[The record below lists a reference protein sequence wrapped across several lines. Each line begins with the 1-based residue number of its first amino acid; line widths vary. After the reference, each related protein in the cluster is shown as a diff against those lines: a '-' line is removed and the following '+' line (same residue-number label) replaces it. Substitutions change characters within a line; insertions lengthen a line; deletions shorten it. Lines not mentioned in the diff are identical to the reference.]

1 MRPAFP
7 TSDYYGGSA
16 PPGRYQWTTHL
27 PTPDL
32 AGQGSGRRSGGSHVR
47 CGIDRRAR
55 CPAMPLR
62 PRPAY
67 AADFRRGLPA
77 GHINRPRSHPTPTG
91 APGVHRDPAH
101 IRQVGAGGILE
112 RRSTPV
118 PHVHRP
124 VLLAGPRPSGSA
136 GPSRRC
142 RGCLP
147 PSPASPGS
155 GCPQLQPP
163 CCDKAA
169 AKVSHLHSIPQR
181 LVALDVPVP
190 AWPTADLVVVQADLA
205 FGALEALLDGL
216 ITNGKFCCVRRMRLS
231 LTWWHRPLRLRRSG
245 LQTDAALAGEPHD
258 PDLDRLPPAQ
268 PASRRRAPLGPG
280 LPAAGALGRAK

>member
-16 PPGRYQWTTHL
+16 PPGRYRWTTHL

-181 LVALDVPVP
+181 LVALDVPIP
-190 AWPTADLVVVQADLA
+190 ARPAAHLVVVQADLIL
-205 FGALEALLDGL
+205 GLLEKPSSTA
-216 ITNGKFCCVRRMRLS
+216 
-231 LTWWHRPLRLRRSG
+231 HRVPATRTRPSKEVS
-245 LQTDAALAGEPHD
+245 AGPKQ
-258 PDLDRLPPAQ
+258 A
-268 PASRRRAPLGPG
+268 
-280 LPAAGALGRAK
+280 

>member
-1 MRPAFP
+1 
-7 TSDYYGGSA
+7 
-16 PPGRYQWTTHL
+16 
-27 PTPDL
+27 
-32 AGQGSGRRSGGSHVR
+32 
-47 CGIDRRAR
+47 
-55 CPAMPLR
+55 MPLR
-62 PRPAY
+62 PRHAY

-77 GHINRPRSHPTPTG
+77 GHINRPGSHPTPPG
-91 APGVHRDPAH
+91 ASGVHRNPAH

-181 LVALDVPVP
+181 LVALDVVVPVHP
-190 AWPTADLVVVQADLA
+190 AAPLEVVQPK
-205 FGALEALLDGL
+205 G
-216 ITNGKFCCVRRMRLS
+216 
-231 LTWWHRPLRLRRSG
+231 PLRLPVILLHSPARLGQPHQLHDRRRLGRFDSQYLVGSALPTGHSTSSQRSG
-245 LQTDAALAGEPHD
+245 SS
-258 PDLDRLPPAQ
+258 PPSRR
-268 PASRRRAPLGPG
+268 ASRRGGDPGRAHLQRQEAAMLQRLARAARSAPRK
-280 LPAAGALGRAK
+280 PAAQLGGRTGPASMGGRGSAAGDGAPA